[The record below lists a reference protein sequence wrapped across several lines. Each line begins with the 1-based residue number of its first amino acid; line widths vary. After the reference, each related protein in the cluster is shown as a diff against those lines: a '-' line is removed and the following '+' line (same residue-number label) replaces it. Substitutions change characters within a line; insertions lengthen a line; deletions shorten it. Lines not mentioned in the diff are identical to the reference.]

1 MGIEMSVTEF
11 KAKCLELFGKLHR
24 HELDSVTV
32 TKRGEPVGVVSP
44 PKQKA
49 KLTFEEAMARYY
61 KALEDKRFSVIKLDP
76 DYDETGPTFTEE
88 DYAEFNAHNGRLL
101 TGDE

>member
-24 HELDSVTV
+24 HELDSVTI
-32 TKRGEPVGVVSP
+32 TKRGEAVGVVYP
-44 PKQKA
+44 PMEKP

-61 KALEDKRFSVIKLDP
+61 KALESKTVRAIQLDP
-76 DYDETGPTFTEE
+76 ELDLTKPIFDEYE
-88 DYAEFNAHNGRLL
+88 EFNAFHGRLL
-101 TGDE
+101 SQDD

>member
-24 HELDSVTV
+24 HELDSVTI
-32 TKRGEPVGVVSP
+32 TKRGEVVAELTP
-44 PKQKA
+44 PKAKP
-49 KLTFEEAMARYY
+49 KLTHGEAMAAYWR
-61 KALEDKRFSVIKLDP
+61 AVAVNRSSVTQLDR
-76 DYDETGPTFTEE
+76 DFDLTKPTFTEE
-88 DYAEFNAHNGRLL
+88 DYAEFNAFNGRLL